1 MSLYRL
7 IYASD
12 TADYVDWTDLKDI
25 LLKSQE
31 NNERL
36 DVTGILVMASGK
48 FLQVLEGSRNH
59 LNALYR
65 KILQDSRHK
74 DSRLVSYTP
83 IHERHFSEWSM
94 RGINA
99 GMMKP
104 ELKALLIK
112 KYGAA
117 PDGSLTVP
125 EDPFLSHSFL
135 YDIYPK
141 ILKF

>member
-1 MSLYRL
+1 MKLYRL

-12 TADYVDWTDLKDI
+12 TADYLDWIDLKEI

-31 NNERL
+31 NNATL
-36 DVTGILVMASGK
+36 DVTGLLVMASRK
-48 FLQVLEGSRNH
+48 FLQVLEGPGEH

-74 DSRLVSYTP
+74 NSRLLSYTP

-94 RGINA
+94 RGMNVA
-99 GMMKP
+99 MMKP
-104 ELKALLIK
+104 ELKELLIK

-117 PDGSLTVP
+117 PDGGVIVP
-125 EDPFLSHSFL
+125 EEPFLSYSFL
-135 YDIYPK
+135 YDIYADSK
-141 ILKF
+141 A

>member
-1 MSLYRL
+1 MEKLYRL
-7 IYASD
+7 IYLSD

-25 LLKSQE
+25 LLRSQE

-36 DVTGILVMASGK
+36 RVTGLLLMASKK
-48 FLQVLEGSRNH
+48 FLQVLEGPGDH
-59 LNALYR
+59 LNALYD
-65 KILQDSRHK
+65 KIIHDPRHK
-74 DSRLVSYTP
+74 NSRLLSYTP
-83 IHERHFSEWSM
+83 IHERHFSRWPI

-117 PDGSLTVP
+117 PDGSLNVP
-125 EDPFLSHSFL
+125 DDPFLSYSFL
-135 YDIYPK
+135 YDIYVDSKP
-141 ILKF
+141 